1 MVPPNSRQVR
11 GVITMVGKLASAV
24 VVSLA
29 LLAGGAPAMGDTPD
43 PATGKIAG
51 YTYGESAYNSYTSW
65 SGGFLWI
72 WQFSSQ
78 HIGVAPNPVAGSA
91 FYLHAHTAIIAPHNV
106 TGNVLL
112 TIDQDAGG
120 LPLRVAP
127 TASMPLVCSRTQFDP
142 IVATSPATCRA
153 TVSLESGQYVVSNL
167 EPLVPGFAFD
177 VLVPVVV
184 DSAATGTAAMTAMW
198 ASPDVTL
205 SINNVM
211 ASVPVTVAAAPVT
224 PTPTPT
230 PTTPTTP
237 STKPL
242 PKKLRKYKKVRSLT
256 PAVCTVANRR
266 VVIHSHGLC
275 KLKARK
281 IVVKKYW

>member
-1 MVPPNSRQVR
+1 MLLRTA
-11 GVITMVGKLASAV
+11 ITALVSA
-24 VVSLA
+24 
-29 LLAGGAPAMGDTPD
+29 AMFIPTTAAADTPD

-51 YTYGESAYNSYTSW
+51 YTYGEDAYNSYTAW
-65 SGGFLWI
+65 SGGMPWVLAVLG
-72 WQFSSQ
+72 SNTS
-78 HIGVAPNPVAGSA
+78 GSAPAPRPGAA
-91 FYLHAHTAIIAPHNV
+91 FYLHAHTAIIAPHAV
-106 TGNVLL
+106 TGNVLV

-127 TASMPLVCSRTQFDP
+127 TAAMPLACSRTQFDP
-142 IVATSPATCRA
+142 VVGTTSVPCRA

-211 ASVPVTVAAAPVT
+211 ASVPVRCPGTRRRHPR
-224 PTPTPT
+224 
-230 PTTPTTP
+230 TTPHDGV
-237 STKPL
+237 TKPL

-256 PAVCTVANRR
+256 PAVCTVVNRR
-266 VVIHSHGLC
+266 VVIHTHGMC

-281 IVVKKYW
+281 VVVKKRW